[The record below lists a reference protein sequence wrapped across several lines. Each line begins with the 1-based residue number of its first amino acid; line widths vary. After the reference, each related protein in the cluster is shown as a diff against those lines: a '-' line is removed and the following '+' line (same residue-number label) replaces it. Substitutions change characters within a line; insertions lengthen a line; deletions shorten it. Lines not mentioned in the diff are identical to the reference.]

1 MFLVVL
7 MALSYQTGSAQ
18 HISYQNSPYFT
29 NLRQEDGLPSSMIN
43 VVEEDEQGFMWIG
56 TDNGLCRYDG
66 YQTTIF
72 KQSNKPGSLP
82 NNNVRSLLLDDQI
95 LWVGTWKGLC
105 TIDTKTF
112 TITPVNLGEN
122 ASVRSLY
129 KSQDNRIWIGT
140 SNGLIIYDKS
150 LNKYEYFSS
159 TNSNLSHST
168 IRCLYETQD
177 STMWI
182 GTYNKLNCFKKGI
195 ITSYDLKGNYKPFLK
210 NNLILDI
217 KPVSATN
224 DSILLV
230 GTETGLA
237 SMNRFT
243 KEVKLYNSTTS
254 SMSNEV
260 IKCIHH
266 EENELWIGTDF
277 GLMVLDSNYQNINTY
292 YHNPVLN
299 YSIANNVIWKIYKD
313 RNNTLWL
320 LTSNGISLLNN
331 ENPVFSIHEEFYSV
345 NNQQAGN
352 QIRDILVTNQ
362 TTYLATIHG
371 IIAKKPN
378 GQKTF
383 FTANSNPNKKLLLN
397 NAFALEQDPEG
408 RIWIGTAGG
417 INIWDSSTKKMH
429 AINSDNSNGLTSNYI
444 SSFAITADG
453 ATWVNA
459 WEGGIFKITGNTK
472 TLENLRFIKVDNSA
486 TDKIYAC
493 NNNIYYISAN
503 QIWMVDS
510 KNLSKTVVQP
520 FNDELKNENI
530 LCMNTFEDKH
540 LWLATN
546 KRLIRYIPGE
556 DKIESYTY
564 NNPVINQP
572 ISIEKGNNN
581 NIWMASISSVI
592 KYNYQTGQI
601 VSMPLNSSF
610 PFKSFYPNCGTL
622 SADGTIYFGGDN
634 GYIESNSFEKKMTIQ
649 SPQAI
654 ISGISINNKYTN
666 TLINNELLPQDI
678 SYLNEISLDHS
689 SNSLS
694 FYFST
699 LNYWQANR
707 SQFRYKLEGFDSDW
721 NNSSSTN
728 FATYSNLKPGKY
740 TLLLQSYNYAG
751 IKSAETKKLTIT
763 ILPPLWL
770 SKPFLALYILLI
782 IGLIYLTFKVF
793 AARQRINNE
802 LRLANL
808 EKQHSKEILKTK
820 QQFFTNISHE
830 FRTPLSLIMP
840 PIRQVINSGTVNGKN
855 LAMLQLAEKNSKRL
869 LTLVNQ
875 ILDFRKLETES
886 IPLIKS
892 NIELVQFC
900 KDIFESFNDLAARH
914 EIKYEFNTNKEACIT
929 SFDKEKIE
937 AILFNILANAFKHTP
952 VEGAIRL
959 ALNISLGTKNEI
971 EITISDTG
979 SGIPEEELNK
989 IFDHFYQANIHRHQK
1004 QGTGIGLAMA
1014 REYATLHK
1022 GKIHVESTTGKG
1034 STFTLVIPFEKADG
1048 IAVAPLQIHQ
1058 PVNKPSIVHSPHLKK
1073 LLIVDDNQ
1081 DILDYIE
1088 MNMVNEY
1095 QILRA
1100 ENGQLAYQMIE
1111 KNMPDIIV
1119 SDIMMPV
1126 LDGIEF
1132 CKKVKANPNT
1142 QRIPVI
1148 LLTAKSLDAQK
1159 TEGIES
1165 GANMYITKP
1174 FDIAYLKACINN
1186 LLSTETAIYEYIK
1199 KELIINPRP
1208 QRSSDN
1214 NQNEQ
1219 FIKKVMKIISDNV
1232 SNPEL
1237 SVEMI
1242 SAEIGLS
1249 TTHLY
1254 RKIKAITNQS
1264 TKDVIKNYRLN
1275 LAAQMIQNNEGNV
1288 TEIMYNVGFS
1298 SLSSFSKSFKNMF
1311 GCNPSEYK
1319 NQKPD

>member
-1 MFLVVL
+1 MNKVL
-7 MALSYQTGSAQ
+7 C
-18 HISYQNSPYFT
+18 
-29 NLRQEDGLPSSMIN
+29 GL
-43 VVEEDEQGFMWIG
+43 G

-66 YQTTIF
+66 YQTTLF
-72 KQSNKPGSLP
+72 RQSNKPGSLP
-82 NNNVRSLLLDDQI
+82 NNNVRSLLLDDQT

-140 SNGLIIYDKS
+140 SNGLIIYDKT
-150 LNKYEYFSS
+150 LNQYEYFSS

-168 IRCLYETQD
+168 IRCLYETKD

-182 GTYNKLNCFKKGI
+182 GTYNQLNSFKNGI

-217 KPVSATN
+217 KPISVNN

-237 SMNRFT
+237 RLNRFT
-243 KEVKLYNSTTS
+243 KEVKLYNSVTS

-266 EENELWIGTDF
+266 EENELWVGTDF
-277 GLMVLDSNYQNINTY
+277 GLMVLDSNYQTINTY

-320 LTSNGISLLNN
+320 LTSNGISLLNK
-331 ENPVFSIHEEFYSV
+331 ENPVFTLHEEFYSI

-371 IIAKKPN
+371 VIAKNRN
-378 GQKTF
+378 GQQTF
-383 FTANSNPNKKLLLN
+383 FTANSNPNKKLLFN
-397 NAFALEQDPEG
+397 NAFALEKDAEDQ
-408 RIWIGTAGG
+408 IWIGTAGG
-417 INIWDSSTKKMH
+417 INIWNNSTQKMY

-444 SSFAITADG
+444 SSFAITTDG

-503 QIWMVDS
+503 QIWTVDS
-510 KNLSKTVVQP
+510 KNLSKSVVQP
-520 FNDELKNENI
+520 INEVLKKENI

-556 DKIESYTY
+556 EKIESYTY

-572 ISIEKGNNN
+572 ISIETGNDS

-610 PFKSFYPNCGTL
+610 PFKSFYPNCGTR
-622 SADGTIYFGGDN
+622 STDGTIYFGGDN
-634 GYIESNSFEKKMTIQ
+634 GYIESKSFEKQMKIQ

-654 ISGISINNKYTN
+654 ISGISINNKNTN
-666 TLINNELLPQDI
+666 TLKNNKLLPQDI
-678 SYLNEISLDHS
+678 SYLNEITLDHS

-740 TLLLQSYNYAG
+740 NLLLQSYNYAG
-751 IKSAETKKLTIT
+751 IKSTETQNLTIT

-782 IGLIYLTFKVF
+782 IALIYLTFKVF

-808 EKQHSKEILKTK
+808 EKQHSEEILETK

-840 PIRQVINSGTVNGKN
+840 PIRQVISSGSVKGKN
-855 LAMLQLAEKNSKRL
+855 LDMLQLAEKNSKRL

-892 NIELVQFC
+892 NVELIQFC

-914 EIKYEFNTNKEACIT
+914 EIKYEFNSNKDACIT
-929 SFDKEKIE
+929 TFDKEKIE
-937 AILFNILANAFKHTP
+937 AILFNLLANAFKHTP
-952 VEGAIRL
+952 VEGVINMT
-959 ALNISLGTKNEI
+959 LNISSGTKKEI
-971 EITISDTG
+971 EIAISDTG
-979 SGIPEEELNK
+979 SGIPKEEVDK
-989 IFDHFYQANIHRHQK
+989 IFDHFYQANIHRDQK

-1022 GKIHVESTTGKG
+1022 GKIKVESTTGKG
-1034 STFTLVIPFEKADG
+1034 STFTLVIPLEKADG

-1058 PVNKPSIVHSPHLKK
+1058 ATDKTATVHSPHLKK

-1088 MNMVNEY
+1088 MNLVNEY
-1095 QILRA
+1095 QTLRA
-1100 ENGQLAYQMIE
+1100 ENGQQAYQMTEENI
-1111 KNMPDIIV
+1111 PDIII

-1126 LDGIEF
+1126 MDGIEF
-1132 CKKVKANPNT
+1132 CKKVKANPDT

-1148 LLTAKSLDAQK
+1148 LLTAKSLDTQK

-1199 KELIINPRP
+1199 KKLIINPEP
-1208 QRSSDN
+1208 QRSSDK

-1242 SAEIGLS
+1242 SSEIGLS

-1319 NQKPD
+1319 NQKSD